1 MEKVDDERNEQKKQ
15 LAQADKEG
23 FIDDAFNI
31 TQKADEKSFPSIDPW
46 SGERLDKKT
55 GKPLD
60 APKEEVLKVGE
71 KRDKNG

>member
-46 SGERLDKKT
+46 SGERLD
-55 GKPLD
+55 
-60 APKEEVLKVGE
+60 
-71 KRDKNG
+71 